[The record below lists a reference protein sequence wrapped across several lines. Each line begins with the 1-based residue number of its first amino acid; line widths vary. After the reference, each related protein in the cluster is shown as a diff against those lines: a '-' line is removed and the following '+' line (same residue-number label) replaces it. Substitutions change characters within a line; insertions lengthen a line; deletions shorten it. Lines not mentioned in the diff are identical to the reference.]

1 MQAGKKSCV
10 NRIAVHKATR
20 RRCLGSSRVDE
31 REIIVVGVGSRTD
44 FSSAGSDATL
54 MNDGCPFP

>member
-1 MQAGKKSCV
+1 M

-20 RRCLGSSRVDE
+20 RRCLGSSKVDE
-31 REIIVVGVGSRTD
+31 GEIIVVEVGSRTD

-54 MNDGCPFP
+54 TNDGCPLP